1 MVTSYGRGW
10 ATTAMK
16 ERWGQ
21 EQAAKEALEEER
33 VQLMQ
38 SPVGTEL
45 RRLMREK
52 KE

>member
-1 MVTSYGRGW
+1 MVVVGHARHERALSQSKQPRGS
-10 ATTAMK
+10 
-16 ERWGQ
+16 
-21 EQAAKEALEEER
+21 EEER
-33 VQLMQ
+33 VELMQ